1 MEQIAGEGESAMDAS
16 IVRTEPS
23 FALEPAVWI
32 MAGIAD
38 KPRHGYAI
46 MKEIEA
52 LGGFSMRPGTLYAA
66 LARMERAGLVEEVQ
80 TRNYRQRPFRLT
92 AAGRAR
98 LKDDL
103 QILASLAASG
113 MRRLQVRKSSKGAHA

>member
-1 MEQIAGEGESAMDAS
+1 MAAKLKPPMDAS
-16 IVRTEPS
+16 IVRTEAG

-32 MAGIAD
+32 MAAIAD

-46 MKEIEA
+46 MKEIET

-66 LARMERAGLVEEVQ
+66 LARMERAGLVEEIQ

-92 AAGRAR
+92 AAGCAR
-98 LKDDL
+98 LKGDL
-103 QILASLAASG
+103 QILATLAASG
-113 MRRLQVRKSSKGAHA
+113 MRRLAVRKSSKGAKA